1 MYKVSVKHS
10 LAPDRDW
17 VATIIVFLP
26 TNLSADLDDSSLQPE
41 YISPEQL
48 LLGETLTCDWGEA
61 DRQNPGYRSKK
72 LLVRGKT
79 AASIEQLVKQAIF
92 KIGWQLHGIVVSYRD
107 KLDSAPA
114 DFNREID
121 PSLMA
126 IPGGAFEVITD
137 FKEWRKNL
145 KKGDRLGFQKDGQ
158 WEVLKIADIADITDA
173 EEGQE
178 YEIVSSEGSHYS
190 FFANQLFPV
199 YPRWI
204 YEISEGQILRVRSNP
219 ATSFQRVDR
228 VRHVLHNWRDSQM
241 LVTWESDKYQEIVR
255 YGDVFGTTT
264 ADLAEGDYA

>member
-10 LAPDRDW
+10 LAPNREW
-17 VATIIVFLP
+17 VATITISLP
-26 TNLSADLDDSSLQPE
+26 IAFSDTDDSSLQLE

-61 DRQNPGYRSKK
+61 DRQNSGCRSKK

-92 KIGWQLHGIVVSYRD
+92 KIEWQLHGIVVSYRD
-107 KLDSAPA
+107 KLDAAPA
-114 DFNREID
+114 DFVREID
-121 PSLMA
+121 PSRMA
-126 IPGGAFEVITD
+126 MAGGAFEVVTD

-158 WEVLKIADIADITDA
+158 WDVLKIADIADITD
-173 EEGQE
+173 GPQE
-178 YEIVSSEGSHYS
+178 YEIISTSGNHYS
-190 FFANQLFPV
+190 FFANQLFPI
-199 YPRWI
+199 YPGWI
-204 YEISEGQILRVRSNP
+204 HEISEGQIIRVRSNP

-255 YGDVFGTTT
+255 YGDVFGATT
-264 ADLAEGDYA
+264 ADLAEGDHA

>member
-10 LAPDRDW
+10 LAPNRDW
-17 VATIIVFLP
+17 VAAIVVSLP
-26 TNLSADLDDSSLQPE
+26 TELSADLEDNFLQLE

-48 LLGETLTCDWGEA
+48 LLCESLTWDWGEA
-61 DRQNPGYRSKK
+61 DRQSPGYRSTK

-107 KLDSAPA
+107 KLDSAPV
-114 DFNREID
+114 DFTREID

-126 IPGGAFEVITD
+126 IPSAAFEVITD
-137 FKEWRKNL
+137 FKRWRENL
-145 KKGDRLGFQKDGQ
+145 KKGDRFGFQKDGQ
-158 WEVLKIADIADITDA
+158 WDVIKIADISEITD
-173 EEGQE
+173 GRQE
-178 YEIVSSEGSHYS
+178 YEVISTSGNHHH

-199 YPRWI
+199 YPGWI
-204 YEISEGQILRVRSNP
+204 HEISEGQILRVRSNP

-255 YGDVFGTTT
+255 YEDVFGATT
-264 ADLAEGDYA
+264 ADLAEGDYD